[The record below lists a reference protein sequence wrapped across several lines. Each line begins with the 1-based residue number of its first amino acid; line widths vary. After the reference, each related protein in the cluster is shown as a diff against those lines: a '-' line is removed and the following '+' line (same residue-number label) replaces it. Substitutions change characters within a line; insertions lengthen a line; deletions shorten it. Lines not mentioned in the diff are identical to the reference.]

1 MNFSKKSRYG
11 LRALIDLTVYS
22 KESHVALAAIA
33 ERNSI
38 SPQYLEQVFAALRK
52 AGIIKSVKGPQGGYL
67 LAKPATKISVAE
79 ILRALEG
86 DYLIEEE
93 DVEGAENGRAA
104 AQAVQSEVIE
114 RLTEDYRIFLRICF
128 SLTSNKNIRNT
139 VNTVK
144 TCTIYNRRNAHHQ
157 TGRLGCVFFV

>member
-11 LRALIDLTVYS
+11 LRALIDLSVYS

-86 DYLIEEE
+86 
-93 DVEGAENGRAA
+93 AENGRAA

-114 RLTEDYRIFLRICF
+114 RLNRGLQDILENLFF
-128 SLTSNKNIRNT
+128 SDLEQKYQEYSEYSQDMYYI
-139 VNTVK
+139 
-144 TCTIYNRRNAHHQ
+144 
-157 TGRLGCVFFV
+157 

>member
-1 MNFSKKSRYG
+1 MKLSMKSRYG
-11 LRALIDLTVYS
+11 LRALIDLTINS
-22 KESHVALAAIA
+22 KTEQVALNSIA
-33 ERNSI
+33 ERNKI

-93 DVEGAENGRAA
+93 NIEGAENGRAA

-114 RLTEDYRIFLRICF
+114 RLNRGLQDILENLFLSDLEQKYQEYSEYSQDMYYI
-128 SLTSNKNIRNT
+128 
-139 VNTVK
+139 
-144 TCTIYNRRNAHHQ
+144 
-157 TGRLGCVFFV
+157 

>member
-11 LRALIDLTVYS
+11 LRALIDLSVYS

-104 AQAVQSEVIE
+104 QAVQSEVIE
-114 RLTEDYRIFLRICF
+114 RLNRGLQDILENLFLSDLEQKYQEYSEYSQDMYYI
-128 SLTSNKNIRNT
+128 
-139 VNTVK
+139 
-144 TCTIYNRRNAHHQ
+144 
-157 TGRLGCVFFV
+157 

>member
-11 LRALIDLTVYS
+11 LRALIDLSVYS

-67 LAKPATKISVAE
+67 LAKLPQDFGCG

-114 RLTEDYRIFLRICF
+114 RLNRGLQDILENLFLSDLEQKYQEYSEYSQDMYYI
-128 SLTSNKNIRNT
+128 
-139 VNTVK
+139 
-144 TCTIYNRRNAHHQ
+144 
-157 TGRLGCVFFV
+157 

>member
-11 LRALIDLTVYS
+11 LRALIDLSVYS

-67 LAKPATKISVAE
+67 LAKPATKI
-79 ILRALEG
+79 
-86 DYLIEEE
+86 
-93 DVEGAENGRAA
+93 VEGAENGRAA

-114 RLTEDYRIFLRICF
+114 RLNRGLQDILENLFLSDLEQKYQEYSEYSQDMYYI
-128 SLTSNKNIRNT
+128 
-139 VNTVK
+139 
-144 TCTIYNRRNAHHQ
+144 
-157 TGRLGCVFFV
+157 

>member
-1 MNFSKKSRYG
+1 MKLSMKSRYG
-11 LRALIDLTVYS
+11 LRALIDLAINS
-22 KESHVALAAIA
+22 KTEQVALNSIA
-33 ERNSI
+33 ERNKI

-52 AGIIKSVKGPQGGYL
+52 AGIIKSVKGPQGGYM

-93 DVEGAENGRAA
+93 DVEGDENGRAA

-114 RLTEDYRIFLRICF
+114 RLNRGLQDILENLFLSDLEQKYQEYSEYSQDMYYI
-128 SLTSNKNIRNT
+128 
-139 VNTVK
+139 
-144 TCTIYNRRNAHHQ
+144 
-157 TGRLGCVFFV
+157 

>member
-11 LRALIDLTVYS
+11 LRALIDLSVYS

-38 SPQYLEQVFAALRK
+38 SPQYLEQVFA
-52 AGIIKSVKGPQGGYL
+52 GYL

-114 RLTEDYRIFLRICF
+114 RLNRGLQDILENLFLSDLEQKYQEYSEYSQDMYYI
-128 SLTSNKNIRNT
+128 
-139 VNTVK
+139 
-144 TCTIYNRRNAHHQ
+144 
-157 TGRLGCVFFV
+157 

>member
-11 LRALIDLTVYS
+11 LRAMIDLSVYS

-79 ILRALEG
+79 G

-114 RLTEDYRIFLRICF
+114 RLNRGLQDILENLFLSDLEQKYQEYSEYSQDMYYI
-128 SLTSNKNIRNT
+128 
-139 VNTVK
+139 
-144 TCTIYNRRNAHHQ
+144 
-157 TGRLGCVFFV
+157 

>member
-1 MNFSKKSRYG
+1 MLHLQQLQSVTVFHRSIWNRY
-11 LRALIDLTVYS
+11 LRALEKQELS
-22 KESHVALAAIA
+22 
-33 ERNSI
+33 R
-38 SPQYLEQVFAALRK
+38 
-52 AGIIKSVKGPQGGYL
+52 VKGPQGGYL

-114 RLTEDYRIFLRICF
+114 RLNRGLQDILENLFLSDLEQKYQEYSEYSQDMYYI
-128 SLTSNKNIRNT
+128 
-139 VNTVK
+139 
-144 TCTIYNRRNAHHQ
+144 
-157 TGRLGCVFFV
+157 

>member
-11 LRALIDLTVYS
+11 LRALIDLSVYS

-67 LAKPATKISVAE
+67 LAKPATTISVAE

-114 RLTEDYRIFLRICF
+114 RLNRGLQDILENLFLSDLEQKYQEYSEYSQDMYYI
-128 SLTSNKNIRNT
+128 
-139 VNTVK
+139 
-144 TCTIYNRRNAHHQ
+144 
-157 TGRLGCVFFV
+157 

>member
-11 LRALIDLTVYS
+11 LRALIDLSVYS

-52 AGIIKSVKGPQGGYL
+52 AGIKSVKGPQGGYL

-114 RLTEDYRIFLRICF
+114 RLNRGLQDILENLFLSDLEQKYQEYSEYSQDMYYI
-128 SLTSNKNIRNT
+128 
-139 VNTVK
+139 
-144 TCTIYNRRNAHHQ
+144 
-157 TGRLGCVFFV
+157 

>member
-11 LRALIDLTVYS
+11 LRALIDLSVYS

-93 DVEGAENGRAA
+93 DVEGAEDGRAA

-114 RLTEDYRIFLRICF
+114 RLNRGLQDILENLFLSDLEQKYQEYSEYSQDMYYI
-128 SLTSNKNIRNT
+128 
-139 VNTVK
+139 
-144 TCTIYNRRNAHHQ
+144 
-157 TGRLGCVFFV
+157 

>member
-11 LRALIDLTVYS
+11 LRALIDLSVYS

-52 AGIIKSVKGPQGGYL
+52 AGIIKSVKGPQ
-67 LAKPATKISVAE
+67 AKPATKISVAE

-114 RLTEDYRIFLRICF
+114 RLNRGLQDILENLFLSDLEQKYQEYSEYSQDMYYI
-128 SLTSNKNIRNT
+128 
-139 VNTVK
+139 
-144 TCTIYNRRNAHHQ
+144 
-157 TGRLGCVFFV
+157 

>member
-11 LRALIDLTVYS
+11 LRALIDLSVYS
-22 KESHVALAAIA
+22 KEFPCCSLQQLQSVTVFH
-33 ERNSI
+33 RSI
-38 SPQYLEQVFAALRK
+38 WNRYLRHSRK

-114 RLTEDYRIFLRICF
+114 RLNRGLQDILENLFLSDLEQKYQEYSEYSQDMYYI
-128 SLTSNKNIRNT
+128 
-139 VNTVK
+139 
-144 TCTIYNRRNAHHQ
+144 
-157 TGRLGCVFFV
+157 

>member
-11 LRALIDLTVYS
+11 LRALIDLSVYS

-104 AQAVQSEVIE
+104 AVQSEVIE
-114 RLTEDYRIFLRICF
+114 RLNRGLQDILENLFLSDLEQKYQEYSEYSQDMYYI
-128 SLTSNKNIRNT
+128 
-139 VNTVK
+139 
-144 TCTIYNRRNAHHQ
+144 
-157 TGRLGCVFFV
+157 

>member
-1 MNFSKKSRYG
+1 MKLSMKSRYG
-11 LRALIDLTVYS
+11 LRALIDLTINS
-22 KESHVALAAIA
+22 KTEQVALNSIA
-33 ERNSI
+33 ERNKI

-93 DVEGAENGRAA
+93 DVEGENGRAA

-114 RLTEDYRIFLRICF
+114 RLNRGLQDILENLFLSDLEQKYQEYSEYSQDMYYI
-128 SLTSNKNIRNT
+128 
-139 VNTVK
+139 
-144 TCTIYNRRNAHHQ
+144 
-157 TGRLGCVFFV
+157 